1 MFLHMANT
9 ERVSTMARQ
18 FERKEPTLSKALR
31 QKARALELEI
41 RQRKRMED
49 ALREAERRRDEF
61 LATLAH
67 ELRNPLAPIRNAAE
81 IMKVADSDP
90 ARMAAARTLIERHI
104 AHLVRLID
112 DLLDLSRITRGRLE
126 LRTQPTDLVDVLDLA
141 LETTRPLLD
150 RKGQHLRVHISGAP
164 LELNGDPTRLAQV
177 IATLIDN
184 ASTYSDPGSPIDVS
198 LTAEGAEAVI
208 RVSDRGVGIT
218 PELLPWVFDM
228 FARPTP
234 TNVGARSGLGIG
246 LTLVKRLV
254 DLHGGHVE
262 AHSEGLNRGS
272 TFTVRLPLARSLK
285 ESTPGLSTRPAPEVM
300 PHPESAMASTKG
312 C

>member
-1 MFLHMANT
+1 
-9 ERVSTMARQ
+9 MARQ
-18 FERKEPTLSKALR
+18 FEPSEQSLSKALR

-41 RQRKRMED
+41 RQRKQMED
-49 ALREAERRRDEF
+49 ALHEAERRRDEF

-81 IMKVADSDP
+81 IMKIADSDP
-90 ARMAAARTLIERHI
+90 ARMAGARALIERQI

-112 DLLDLSRITRGRLE
+112 DLLDVSRITRGRLE
-126 LRTQPTDLVDVLDLA
+126 LQTQTLDLVDVLEPA

-150 RKGQHLRVHISGAP
+150 RKRQHLRLHFSGAP
-164 LELNGDPTRLAQV
+164 LEVHGDPTRLAQV
-177 IATLIDN
+177 LAILIDN
-184 ASTYSDPGSPIDVS
+184 SATYSEPESSIDIS
-198 LTAEGAEAVI
+198 LAADGPEAVI
-208 RVSDRGVGIT
+208 RVSDRGVGIA

-228 FARPTP
+228 FARPSP
-234 TNVGARSGLGIG
+234 AYIGARSGLGIG

-272 TFTVRLPLARSLK
+272 TFTVRLPLAQGMARS
-285 ESTPGLSTRPAPEVM
+285 APE
-300 PHPESAMASTKG
+300 PIRAHAGTDARRSDCHHQSG

>member
-1 MFLHMANT
+1 
-9 ERVSTMARQ
+9 MARQ
-18 FERKEPTLSKALR
+18 FEQREQTLSKALR

-49 ALREAERRRDEF
+49 ALHEAERRRDEF

-90 ARMAAARTLIERHI
+90 ERVAAARALIEKHI

-112 DLLDLSRITRGRLE
+112 DLLDVSRITRGRLE
-126 LRTQPTDLVDVLDLA
+126 LRTQRMDLVSVLDLA
-141 LETTRPLLD
+141 WETTRPLFD
-150 RKGQHLRVHISGAP
+150 RKRQHLRVHISGAP
-164 LELNGDPTRLAQV
+164 LEVNGDPTRLAQV
-177 IATLIDN
+177 LGILIDN
-184 ASTYSDPGSPIDVS
+184 ASTYSDPDSSIDVS
-198 LTAEGAEAVI
+198 LAADGPEAVI
-208 RVSDRGVGIT
+208 RVTDRGLGIA

-234 TNVGARSGLGIG
+234 TYVGARSGLGIG
-246 LTLVKRLV
+246 LTLVKRLI
-254 DLHGGHVE
+254 DLHGGQVE

-272 TFTVRLPLARSLK
+272 TFTVRLPLAR
-285 ESTPGLSTRPAPEVM
+285 GLEEPAPGASR
-300 PHPESAMASTKG
+300 SAPQSMSNGQRAMVSQIG